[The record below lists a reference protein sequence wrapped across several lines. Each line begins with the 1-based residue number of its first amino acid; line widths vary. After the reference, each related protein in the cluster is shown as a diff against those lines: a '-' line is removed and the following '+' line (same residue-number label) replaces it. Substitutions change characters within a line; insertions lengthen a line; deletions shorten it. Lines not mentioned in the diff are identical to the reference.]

1 MISIKDI
8 YNVLSA
14 MVPLYVA
21 MILAY
26 ASVRWWKIFTPV
38 QCSGINRFVSVFAV
52 PLLSFHFI
60 STNDP
65 YKMDGPFILADTL
78 SKLAVLLALAAW
90 AKFSPNGSLDWMIT
104 LFAVATLPNTLVM
117 GIPLLTAMYGKF
129 YGGLMVQLV
138 VLQCIIWYTLLLFL
152 FEYRAAKNLVMQQ
165 FPGVGASIV
174 DFKVES
180 DIVSLDGREPLTTQA
195 DIGEDGKIR
204 VTIRKSTSS
213 RPPSLNMFASPRRS
227 LGMASMP
234 SSKAITPRPSNL
246 TGVEVYSVYSS
257 RNNTPREF
265 RMNNPDLHSL
275 MSTRPVSP
283 RHSFTA
289 SDVHS
294 GQSSQAPTPRASN
307 VNEDNHRDAH
317 PSSRCMHPLRFSTMN
332 HGYGTRNYGANGT
345 LNEPY
350 GIGQNRPGHVNTG
363 SWPGYLTG
371 KATTFS
377 PKASQISHK
386 VQEHGGSP
394 RLEDDGKELHM
405 FVWSSTA
412 SPVSEARTQMNRS
425 MDSSKD
431 PQEPKEL
438 TLHVRS
444 SRAHPPNGDLHESLN
459 QSSCPP
465 PHANNSGDDFSF
477 GSRAV
482 YPEETGSPIDKDQH
496 SASVSLTTPLSPKM
510 PDMGKPKDM
519 PPTFVMMKLILK
531 MVSRKLLR
539 NPNTYSSLIGLVWAL
554 ISFRW
559 NIHMPKMIYKSIG
572 ILSDAGLGMAMFSL
586 GLFMAL
592 QPRLI
597 ACGTSLAVF
606 SMAIRFLT
614 GPAIMAAASI
624 GVGLRGVDLHAAIVQ
639 AALPQGIV
647 PFVFAR
653 EYDLHPEILSTG
665 VIFGMLVALPTTLL
679 YYVLL
684 GL

>member
-1 MISIKDI
+1 MISIKDL
-8 YNVLSA
+8 YTVLSS

-21 MILAY
+21 MVLAY
-26 ASVRWWKIFTPV
+26 GSVRWWKIFTPV

-78 SKLAVLLALAAW
+78 SKLTVLIVLAAW
-90 AKFSPNGSLDWMIT
+90 VKFSPNGSLDWMIT

-117 GIPLLTAMYGKF
+117 GIPLLQAMYGTF

-152 FEYRAAKNLVMQQ
+152 FEYRAATNLVMEQ

-174 DFKVES
+174 EFKVES
-180 DIVSLDGREPLTTQA
+180 DVVSLDGREPLQTQA

-227 LGMASMP
+227 LGMTSMP

-307 VNEDNHRDAH
+307 VHEDNNKDAH
-317 PSSRCMHPLRFSTMN
+317 PSSRGMHPLRFSTLG
-332 HGYGTRNYGANGT
+332 HGYGAKNYGANGT

-363 SWPGYLTG
+363 SWPGYSTG
-371 KATTFS
+371 KSASFS
-377 PKASQISHK
+377 PKASQISKK
-386 VQEHGGSP
+386 VLDSGGSP

-405 FVWSSTA
+405 FVWSSTT
-412 SPVSEARTQMNRS
+412 SPVSEARTQLNKS
-425 MDSSKD
+425 IDSSKD
-431 PQEPKEL
+431 IQEPKEL
-438 TLHVRS
+438 RLHVRP
-444 SRAHPPNGDLHESLN
+444 SRAHTPNGADLHEPLN
-459 QSSCPP
+459 QPSYPLAS
-465 PHANNSGDDFSF
+465 NGGDDFSF
-477 GSRAV
+477 ASRAV
-482 YPEETGSPIDKDQH
+482 YPEETGTPVDKGQQ
-496 SASVSLTTPLSPKM
+496 SASMSMTTPLSPKM
-510 PDMGKPKDM
+510 PGVGKLREM

-554 ISFRW
+554 VSFRW
-559 NIHMPKMIYKSIG
+559 NIPMPKMIYKSIT

-597 ACGTSLAVF
+597 ACGTSLASF

-624 GVGLRGVDLHAAIVQ
+624 GVGLRGADLHAAIVQ

-653 EYDLHPEILSTG
+653 EYDLHPDILSTG
-665 VIFGMLVALPTTLL
+665 VIFGMLVALPTTML

>member
-1 MISIKDI
+1 MITIKDL

-14 MVPLYVA
+14 LVPLYVA
-21 MILAY
+21 MFLAY
-26 ASVRWWKIFTPV
+26 GSVRWWKIFTPV

-60 STNDP
+60 STNNP
-65 YKMDGPFILADTL
+65 YMMDGPFILADTL

-90 AKFSPNGSLDWMIT
+90 VKFSPNGSLDWMIT

-117 GIPLLTAMYGKF
+117 GIPLLSAMYGQF

-138 VLQCIIWYTLLLFL
+138 VLQCVIWYTLLLFL
-152 FEYRAAKNLVMQQ
+152 FEYRAAKNLVMDQ

-174 DFKVES
+174 EFKVES
-180 DIVSLDGREPLTTQA
+180 DVVSLDGREPLQTQA
-195 DIGEDGKIR
+195 DIGDDGKIR
-204 VTIRKSTSS
+204 VTIRKSISS

-227 LGMASMP
+227 MGMVSMP

-289 SDVHS
+289 SDIHS

-307 VNEDNHRDAH
+307 VKDDIHNSA
-317 PSSRCMHPLRFSTMN
+317 SRGLHPLRFSTLG
-332 HGYGTRNYGANGT
+332 HGYGNRTNYGQNGT
-345 LNEPY
+345 PNDSH
-350 GIGQNRPGHVNTG
+350 GVNTNRPGHVNTG
-363 SWPGYLTG
+363 SWPGYSTG
-371 KATTFS
+371 KSTSLS
-377 PKASQISHK
+377 PKASQISKK
-386 VQEHGGSP
+386 VVDPGGSP

-405 FVWSSTA
+405 FVWSSTT
-412 SPVSEARTQMNRS
+412 SPISETRTQTSRS
-425 MDSSKD
+425 FDISRDS
-431 PQEPKEL
+431 QEPKEL
-438 TLHVRS
+438 RLQVRS
-444 SRAHPPNGDLHESLN
+444 SRAHTQNGELHEPLN
-459 QSSCPP
+459 QST
-465 PHANNSGDDFSF
+465 HASNCGDDFTF

-482 YPEETGSPIDKDQH
+482 YPEETGSPLDKDQP
-496 SASVSLTTPLSPKM
+496 ASMTTPLSPKI
-510 PDMGKPKDM
+510 PGIGKSKEM

-531 MVSRKLLR
+531 MVTRKLLR
-539 NPNTYSSLIGLVWAL
+539 NPNTYSSVIGLVWAL
-554 ISFRW
+554 VSFRW
-559 NIHMPKMIYKSIG
+559 NIHMPKMIYSSIT

-665 VIFGMLVALPTTLL
+665 VIFGMLVALPTTIL